1 MAKFLVHYSNPKQ
14 LGDFIIDAVDWFQAE
29 KILKSYLEAIGCE
42 IESSNSVVVEFN
54 EKITYLGKGI

>member
-29 KILKSYLEAIGCE
+29 KILESYLEAIGSK
-42 IESSNSVVVEFN
+42 IESSNSMVVEFN

>member
-29 KILKSYLEAIGCE
+29 KILKSYLEAIGCK
-42 IESSNSVVVEFN
+42 IESSYSVVTEFN